1 LLALLECDFDAQ
13 SDIVAAIG
21 LATMNTKASA
31 SSTLHVLQL
40 KVLRK
45 PMLAPKGDEQYVI
58 KGNRDLKWACID
70 GRRLTSRTGA
80 LPAKRVCGLHAAV
93 VIQVQLMILSRTVV
107 WVVCLEHI
115 TVDKLQSLHLAETCQ
130 QGVTPDPL

>member
-1 LLALLECDFDAQ
+1 
-13 SDIVAAIG
+13 
-21 LATMNTKASA
+21 MNLVLDEGTSIKS
-31 SSTLHVLQL
+31 LYVLQL

-45 PMLAPKGDEQYVI
+45 SMLAPEGDEQYVI

-70 GRRLTSRTGA
+70 GRRLKSRTGA
-80 LPAKRVCGLHAAV
+80 LPAKRVCGLHAAAV
-93 VIQVQLMILSRTVV
+93 LQVRLTILSKTDL

-130 QGVTPDPL
+130 QGGTPDPL